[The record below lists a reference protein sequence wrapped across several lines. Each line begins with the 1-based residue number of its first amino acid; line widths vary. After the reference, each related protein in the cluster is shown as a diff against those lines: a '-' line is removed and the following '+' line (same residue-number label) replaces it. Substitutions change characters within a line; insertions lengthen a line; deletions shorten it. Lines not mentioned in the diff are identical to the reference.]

1 MSDKTSDKTLKNSSA
16 KQGPGDSQSPLG
28 KTSAY
33 PERYQPTLLHPIPRV
48 ESRRVLGIDLG
59 INLGID
65 EQLPFVGSDLWTAY
79 ELSWLNS
86 AGVPQVAIG
95 EFSVPCTSSD
105 IIESKSLKLY
115 LNSLNQTGFESIDA
129 VSLTIKRDLSACC
142 QSEVAVALFT
152 IDDYAARGLGAF
164 VGECV
169 DQAASDNT
177 VFEPCFEPS
186 PELLQLEDGGC
197 YEGEG
202 EISEC
207 LYSHLLKT
215 NCPVTGQ
222 PDWASIVIAYRGRRI
237 SRSGLLA
244 YIVSFR
250 QHQDFHEHCVER
262 IFVDIQQRLVP
273 AELTVYA
280 RYTRRGGLDIN
291 PCRSTLGVDSTS
303 LVEACGR
310 LARQ

>member
-1 MSDKTSDKTLKNSSA
+1 MSDKTLKNSSS
-16 KQGPGDSQSPLG
+16 KEGVGGSQSPLG

-33 PERYQPTLLHPIPRV
+33 PERYQPALLHPISRA

-59 INLGID
+59 IEG
-65 EQLPFVGSDLWTAY
+65 QLPFAGNDLWTAY
-79 ELSWLNS
+79 ELSWLNHT
-86 AGVPQVAIG
+86 GVPQVAIG
-95 EFSVPCTSSD
+95 EFSVACTSSD

-129 VSLTIKRDLSACC
+129 VALTIKRDLSACC
-142 QSEVAVALFT
+142 QSDVAVALFT

-164 VGECV
+164 IGACV
-169 DQAASDNT
+169 DQ
-177 VFEPCFEPS
+177 VEPYKLESLAEPS
-186 PELLQLEDGGC
+186 PELLQLEDGDC
-197 YEGEG
+197 YEDEG
-202 EISEC
+202 EVSEC

-222 PDWASIVIAYRGRRI
+222 PDWASIVIAYRGPRI
-237 SRSGLLA
+237 SRPGLLA

-262 IFVDIQQRLVP
+262 IFVDIQQRLSP

-291 PCRSTLGVDSTS
+291 PYRSTLGIDSTS
-303 LVEACGR
+303 FVDACGR

>member
-1 MSDKTSDKTLKNSSA
+1 MPDKTLKNSSA
-16 KQGPGDSQSPLG
+16 KQGSGDSQSPLG
-28 KTSAY
+28 KASAY
-33 PERYQPTLLHPIPRV
+33 PESYQPALLHPISRS
-48 ESRRVLGIDLG
+48 ESRRALG

-65 EQLPFVGSDLWTAY
+65 EQLAFAGNDLWTAY
-79 ELSWLNS
+79 ELSWLNNS
-86 AGVPQVAIG
+86 GVPQVAIG

-129 VSLTIKRDLSACC
+129 VARTIKRDLSACC

-164 VGECV
+164 TGACVDECV
-169 DQAASDNT
+169 DQVKPYKLESLT
-177 VFEPCFEPS
+177 EPS
-186 PELLQLEDGGC
+186 PELLQLEDGGG

-202 EISEC
+202 EVSEC

-215 NCPVTGQ
+215 NCPVTAQ
-222 PDWASIVIAYRGRRI
+222 PDWASIVVAYRGQRI

-262 IFVDIQQRLVP
+262 IFVDVQQRLAP

>member
-1 MSDKTSDKTLKNSSA
+1 MSNKNIKNSSS
-16 KQGPGDSQSPLG
+16 KQSSGDNQSPLG

-33 PERYQPTLLHPIPRV
+33 PERYQPGLLHSISRA
-48 ESRRVLGIDLG
+48 ESRRVLGI
-59 INLGID
+59 NLGVD
-65 EQLPFVGSDLWTAY
+65 ESLPFAGNDLWTAY
-79 ELSWLNS
+79 ELSWLNNG
-86 AGVPQVAIG
+86 GVPQVAIG
-95 EFSVPCTSSD
+95 EFSVACTSSD

-129 VSLTIKRDLSACC
+129 VALTIKRDLSACC
-142 QSEVAVALFT
+142 QSDVAVALFT

-164 VGECV
+164 TGACV
-169 DQAASDNT
+169 DECEDQVKPYKLEFLT
-177 VFEPCFEPS
+177 EPS

-197 YEGEG
+197 YEDQGEV
-202 EISEC
+202 SEC

-222 PDWASIVIAYRGRRI
+222 PDWASIVIAYRGPRI
-237 SRSGLLA
+237 SRPGLLA

-262 IFVDIQQRLVP
+262 IFVDIQQRLAP

-291 PCRSTLGVDSTS
+291 PYRSTLGINSTS

>member
-1 MSDKTSDKTLKNSSA
+1 MSDKTLENSST

-28 KTSAY
+28 KISAY
-33 PERYQPTLLHPIPRV
+33 SERYQPTLLHPIPRV
-48 ESRRVLGIDLG
+48 ESRRALG

-65 EQLPFVGSDLWTAY
+65 ESLPFVGSDLWTAY

-129 VSLTIKRDLSACC
+129 VALTIKRDLSACC

-169 DQAASDNT
+169 DQAASDNA
-177 VFEPCFEPS
+177 VFESCFEPS
-186 PELLQLEDGGC
+186 PELLQIEDGD
-197 YEGEG
+197 GEG
-202 EISEC
+202 VISEC

-222 PDWASIVIAYRGRRI
+222 PDWASIVVAYRGQRI

-262 IFVDIQQRLVP
+262 IFVDIQQRLAP

-291 PCRSTLGVDSTS
+291 PYRSTLGVDSTS